1 MSGNYFKDFPVVAYK
16 FGNNEKAVRFQQLNA
31 YVDVV
36 EQVKDDLSMYMDY
49 TILDGDRP
57 DQLSYKLYGDM
68 KYYWTFFLMN
78 DDLREQGWPLSSHEV
93 SERVPKYYPHQFVTT
108 NDNWF
113 KGEFKVGAIATGK
126 TTGAGGKIIQTIPT
140 TGTIIIE
147 SSTQSKRDELVEA
160 GLGILAETVIAKKT
174 GYQYDAVHHYE
185 DANGKYIDIN
195 PLTLDLFNIPSSYT
209 PVTFYERFIK
219 QNDKLKEIKV
229 LKPETVQQVQTAFDL
244 AMRS

>member
-1 MSGNYFKDFPVVAYK
+1 MGVPVMK
-16 FGNNEKAVRFQQLNA
+16 MTLRGFSMI
-31 YVDVV
+31 
-36 EQVKDDLSMYMDY
+36 DL
-49 TILDGDRP
+49 
-57 DQLSYKLYGDM
+57 
-68 KYYWTFFLMN
+68 
-78 DDLREQGWPLSSHEV
+78 
-93 SERVPKYYPHQFVTT
+93 
-108 NDNWF
+108 
-113 KGEFKVGAIATGK
+113 
-126 TTGAGGKIIQTIPT
+126 
-140 TGTIIIE
+140 
-147 SSTQSKRDELVEA
+147 KRDELVEA